1 MDFLTLQ
8 AAKNY
13 TDDTVEGM
21 GIQKG
26 KNCQIQ
32 NIEDITGGHRI
43 TFAWYDEDQVLQTD
57 TVDIM
62 DGPEGPEGPQ
72 GPQGEVGESGVG
84 FGPVPEV
91 MPEGVNW
98 WVDPN
103 GEPNTAATIND
114 ANVSEDETWS
124 SKKIDS
130 KFGSNN
136 IWDGVEE
143 AGIISTSTG
152 EDEESTNGRRMP
164 HDKGITVVPGDT
176 YYIKKT
182 TTAKIRY
189 TFYGSDGTYIG
200 NEDALGNTLVDTN
213 IMSQKMIPPAGAT
226 QFRAFASSSMT
237 SAGLTV
243 PAGVGADIDEIN
255 TKLAEIG
262 SYSTAEKVIGDWID
276 DKKIYQKTW
285 VLTPSSATLAY
296 GENNVSLEGLPSNI
310 DVVLD
315 KYCALESAGA
325 WRFSRTQ
332 PTDFTSQSAQI
343 RGNLVFDL
351 TLVSATNGTCTIMF
365 GQQYIYNTWTRIVIT
380 LKYTKKTT

>member
-1 MDFLTLQ
+1 MDLLTLQ
-8 AAKNY
+8 MAKNY
-13 TDDTVEGM
+13 TDETVEGM

-62 DGPEGPEGPQ
+62 NGEEGPEGPQ

-98 WVDPN
+98 WIDPN

-114 ANVSEDETWS
+114 TNVSEDETWS

-143 AGIISTSTG
+143 AGIINTSTG

-189 TFYGSDGTYIG
+189 TFYGADGTYIG
-200 NEDALGNTLVDTN
+200 NEDALGNSLVDSDV
-213 IMSQKMIPPAGAT
+213 MSQKMIPPAGAT
-226 QFRAFASSSMT
+226 QFRAFASSSLVN
-237 SAGLTV
+237 AGLTV
-243 PAGVGADIDEIN
+243 SAGVGADIDEIN
-255 TKLAEIG
+255 GEISQINRDLAELKKNDITG
-262 SYSTAEKVIGDWID
+262 YVEITSYTLDNPYVVPNDGYVRVNHSSLRPRIYIRSSNGNNYEILQASPGDD
-276 DKKIYQKTW
+276 GCVFVRKGAMVYS
-285 VLTPSSATLAY
+285 LNSERTLY
-296 GENNVSLEGLPSNI
+296 F
-310 DVVLD
+310 
-315 KYCALESAGA
+315 AL
-325 WRFSRTQ
+325 
-332 PTDFTSQSAQI
+332 
-343 RGNLVFDL
+343 V
-351 TLVSATNGTCTIMF
+351 
-365 GQQYIYNTWTRIVIT
+365 
-380 LKYTKKTT
+380 